1 MSKQSIT
8 VASKDFDGAAR
19 IASKLENAQSLK
31 NRRNS
36 HRVEFDSKAFEILA
50 LNYEAQTFQ
59 MAKSLDDRLYR
70 SLALAAIYRG
80 KSNRSGKN
88 YDEKRGQLKFFARPP
103 RSKRSISDK
112 QLVPCDD
119 Y

>member
-1 MSKQSIT
+1 
-8 VASKDFDGAAR
+8 
-19 IASKLENAQSLK
+19 
-31 NRRNS
+31 
-36 HRVEFDSKAFEILA
+36 VEFDNKAFELLA

-59 MAKSLDDRLYR
+59 MAKSLDDRWYR

-80 KSNRSGKN
+80 NRRRSRKN
-88 YDEKRGQLKFFARPP
+88 NDEKRVQLKFFARPP

>member
-31 NRRNS
+31 NRR
-36 HRVEFDSKAFEILA
+36 KL
-50 LNYEAQTFQ
+50 T
-59 MAKSLDDRLYR
+59 
-70 SLALAAIYRG
+70 LALAAIYRG
-80 KSNRSGKN
+80 KSYALQKKN
-88 YDEKRGQLKFFARPP
+88 DDKKRGQLKFFARPP

>member
-1 MSKQSIT
+1 M
-8 VASKDFDGAAR
+8 
-19 IASKLENAQSLK
+19 
-31 NRRNS
+31 
-36 HRVEFDSKAFEILA
+36 EFDNKAFEILA

-70 SLALAAIYRG
+70 SLALTAIYRG
-80 KSNRSGKN
+80 KSNALQKKN
-88 YDEKRGQLKFFARPP
+88 YDKKRGQLKFFARPP